1 MNSELLKELSNADSV
16 ASVED
21 EVRSI
26 LYRELAKYSDE
37 VFSDRLGSIIFH
49 KKGTSP
55 NPLKIMFCAH
65 IDEVGFMVRHI
76 SDIGFVYLVALGS
89 VLNKSKEMAQ
99 SLNNVS
105 EAIQEMA
112 TTYRNTEQV
121 NYGEGNNK
129 IGNKQIFLSELLN
142 NIEPYKENMLY
153 EDIADTEGEIVSEIF
168 DFLLDKQEITTQD
181 LLKIFADCNSYV
193 VGFEDKNISKYLE
206 ENISQMVRVIN
217 VSYKISK
224 SNFIWRKKVEENQK
238 NIGRQLNGVS
248 KAIQSMAKDL
258 EKDLE
263 VEEKYENQKSTK
275 RMSYFGMYSGNRTY
289 RVWENR

>member
-89 VLNKSKEMAQ
+89 VLNKSKEMQ
-99 SLNNVS
+99 WL
-105 EAIQEMA
+105 
-112 TTYRNTEQV
+112 
-121 NYGEGNNK
+121 
-129 IGNKQIFLSELLN
+129 ELRR
-142 NIEPYKENMLY
+142 K
-153 EDIADTEGEIVSEIF
+153 
-168 DFLLDKQEITTQD
+168 
-181 LLKIFADCNSYV
+181 
-193 VGFEDKNISKYLE
+193 
-206 ENISQMVRVIN
+206 MV
-217 VSYKISK
+217 
-224 SNFIWRKKVEENQK
+224 KKW
-238 NIGRQLNGVS
+238 
-248 KAIQSMAKDL
+248 KA
-258 EKDLE
+258 
-263 VEEKYENQKSTK
+263 Y
-275 RMSYFGMYSGNRTY
+275 
-289 RVWENR
+289 

>member
-89 VLNKSKEMAQ
+89 VLNKSKEMQ
-99 SLNNVS
+99 MV
-105 EAIQEMA
+105 
-112 TTYRNTEQV
+112 R
-121 NYGEGNNK
+121 
-129 IGNKQIFLSELLN
+129 
-142 NIEPYKENMLY
+142 
-153 EDIADTEGEIVSEIF
+153 
-168 DFLLDKQEITTQD
+168 ITTQD
-181 LLKIFADCNSYV
+181 
-193 VGFEDKNISKYLE
+193 G
-206 ENISQMVRVIN
+206 
-217 VSYKISK
+217 
-224 SNFIWRKKVEENQK
+224 KKVEGLLNVTKDSNGNVKEMYVD
-238 NIGRQLNGVS
+238 IGVDSADEVKALGIDVCVCTVS
-248 KAIQSMAKDL
+248 KSDDAAD
-258 EKDLE
+258 EKRPHE
-263 VEEKYENQKSTK
+263 T
-275 RMSYFGMYSGNRTY
+275 SGWIWADFEGSSFDDRPDPVQYGNL
-289 RVWENR
+289 